1 MKKAIKFTIF
11 ALLIIILLIGI
22 IIWPLPGCIIL
33 VFLLLVLGFYDM
45 IQKKHTI
52 LRNFPVIG
60 HMRYLLEMIG
70 PEINQY
76 FVESNT
82 DGKPIDRNHRSY
94 ICQRAKEQR
103 QTHPFGTELNVY
115 DENYKWMK
123 HSIYP
128 AKKLETPPRVTIGGH
143 AWHATL

>member
-1 MKKAIKFTIF
+1 M
-11 ALLIIILLIGI
+11 

-33 VFLLLVLGFYDM
+33 VLLLLVLGFYDM

-52 LRNFPVIG
+52 LRNFPVIV

-82 DGKPIDRNHRSY
+82 DGKPIDRNHSSY
-94 ICQRAKEQR
+94 TKIDFFC
-103 QTHPFGTELNVY
+103 V
-115 DENYKWMK
+115 
-123 HSIYP
+123 
-128 AKKLETPPRVTIGGH
+128 
-143 AWHATL
+143 